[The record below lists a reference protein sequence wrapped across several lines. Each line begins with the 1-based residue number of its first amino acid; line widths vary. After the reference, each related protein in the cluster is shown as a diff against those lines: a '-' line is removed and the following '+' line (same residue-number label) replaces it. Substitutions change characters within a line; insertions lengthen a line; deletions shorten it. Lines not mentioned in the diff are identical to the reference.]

1 MSQGRAHTSNSNWFV
16 LILMSRANAST
27 QTSFKWSWRAWNA
40 SCAWYGHGS
49 ASPLWAATNW
59 ARGTRP
65 FGYLRT
71 HTEIFPSSEVQRM
84 RNSHGMRNT
93 GVTGCSRGG
102 HEKWFIG
109 GHLSA
114 FWIFQFDNYKNIVP
128 SPCIFCFCHEVWR
141 WTSDLT
147 FFFLTKTGPS
157 QFPLKRT
164 WNLAFEYFLSVFLFL
179 LGGANPIN
187 HWQWV
192 SHQ

>member
-1 MSQGRAHTSNSNWFV
+1 
-16 LILMSRANAST
+16 MSRANAST

-40 SCAWYGHGS
+40 SCAWHGHDS

-84 RNSHGMRNT
+84 RNSHGRNT
-93 GVTGCSRGG
+93 GVTGCSGNG
-102 HEKWFIG
+102 LEKWFIG

-147 FFFLTKTGPS
+147 IFFLTKTDLPN
-157 QFPLKRT
+157 FPWSGHGISLL
-164 WNLAFEYFLSVFLFL
+164 NIFFLSFFFC
-179 LGGANPIN
+179 
-187 HWQWV
+187 WV
-192 SHQ
+192 VQTQ